1 MVRLTYA
8 RRALLQGVAAFALLG
23 DRAAHAQDEKKPE
36 SKSEAK
42 KTDAKTDS
50 KPGTPKS
57 VTREFSGT
65 FRGERISY
73 SVVAGET
80 FLKNDKGEPTA
91 SIFTTGYLKKG
102 AGDAAQRPVTFVFN
116 GGPGSSSLWLHLGLM
131 GPKRVVVPEDGGNAG
146 AAPYQLVD
154 NANSVLD
161 ATDLVF
167 IDPVGTGYSHAL
179 GDSKDED
186 FWGVSSDAKSIAS
199 FIRIWLTQNGR
210 WNSPKYLAGESYG
223 TTRAAQVIQ
232 EMQFGYDAVTFRGV
246 ILVSSILDF
255 HTTFENEGN
264 DLPYIAFLPSYAATA
279 RYHGK
284 LDPKPA
290 DLTAF
295 LNEVRA
301 FASGEYAT
309 ALLKGSTLA
318 PTDRAALIKRL
329 ARYTGLS
336 ESYLDHADLR
346 VSPGRFMKEL
356 LRDRRLSLGRYDA
369 RSLGEDSEAAGDQPD
384 NDASLY
390 AVDGAFVATI
400 NDYLSR
406 ILNTGIDRPYRILE
420 NGPSNKW
427 KWYERP
433 GPGRFLNVAPA
444 FGLAMR
450 ENRDF
455 RLFVA
460 SGIYDLATPFYGT
473 EITLAHN
480 GIKQD
485 RTRHELFESGH
496 MLYTHGP
503 SRDRLADEIRRF
515 IRGR

>member
-1 MVRLTYA
+1 MIRLSYA
-8 RRALLQGVAAFALLG
+8 RRALLQGVAAIALLG
-23 DRAAHAQDEKKPE
+23 NRAHADDEKKPD
-36 SKSEAK
+36 SKSEPK
-42 KTDAKTDS
+42 KADAKSDT
-50 KPGTPKS
+50 KAATPKS

-91 SIFTTGYLKKG
+91 SIFSTSYIKKG
-102 AGDAAQRPVTFVFN
+102 AGDGAQRPITFVFN

-154 NANSVLD
+154 NASSILD

-179 GDSKDED
+179 GESKDED

-199 FIRIWLTQNGR
+199 FIRLWITQNGR
-210 WNSPKYLAGESYG
+210 WNAPKYLAGESYG
-223 TTRAAQVIQ
+223 TTRAAQVVQ

-255 HTTFENEGN
+255 HTVFENDGN
-264 DLPYIAFLPSYAATA
+264 DLPFIAFLPSYAATA

-290 DLTAF
+290 DLSAF
-295 LNEVRA
+295 LAEVRS
-301 FASGEYAT
+301 FASGAYAT
-309 ALLKGSTLA
+309 ALLKGSTLPLA
-318 PTDRAALIKRL
+318 ERDALIKRL
-329 ARYTGLS
+329 AHYTGLS
-336 ESYLDHADLR
+336 EAYVDQANLR

-356 LRDRRLSLGRYDA
+356 LRDRRVSLGRYDG
-369 RSLGEDSEAAGDQPD
+369 RSLGEDSEVAGDQPD

-400 NDYLSR
+400 NDYLGR
-406 ILNTGIDRPYRILE
+406 VLNAGIDRPYRILE
-420 NGPSNKW
+420 SAPGNKW
-427 KWYERP
+427 KWFERP

-444 FGLAMR
+444 LGQAMR

-460 SGIYDLATPFYGT
+460 SSIYDLATPFHGT

-480 GIKQD
+480 GIKPE
-485 RTRHELFESGH
+485 RTRHELFEAGH
-496 MLYTHGP
+496 MIYTHGP
-503 SRDRLADEIRRF
+503 SRERLADEIRHF